1 MDIGDVISDSLRYPS
16 SDWIKVLI
24 LGVLFII
31 SFLIIPLFLAMG
43 YMFRVIKASLAGVEE
58 LPTFDEWGEMFVDGI
73 KLFLVYLIYSLPA
86 IIIGVFS
93 IISLWSSIRSLTYV
107 TQMSGNTIT
116 PEMVVSLFGGTALVG
131 LVIAGIYALIIYPIM
146 AVAIGNMAYYNGELS
161 AAFRFGEIF
170 STISS
175 IGWVDLIIWYIVN
188 DYNWYC
194 NRIYCKYSRYNP
206 NTWMDNSY
214 IYCLSILLSVLCTG
228 NCMVVLI
235 CIWRRIH
242 SINQILLSFYFFKI
256 LFRYFCIEFF
266 YMRSSIIYMLT
277 CLVSN
282 KWIKVIISRAVV

>member
-1 MDIGDVISDSLRYPS
+1 MDIGEVISDSLRYPS

-58 LPTFDEWGEMFVDGI
+58 LPTFDEWGVMFVDGI

-116 PEMVVSLFGGTALVG
+116 PDMVVSLFGGTAPAG
-131 LVIAGIYALIIYPIM
+131 LVIAGIYSLIIYPIM
-146 AVAIGNMAYYNGELS
+146 AVAIGNMAYYNGEIS

-170 STISS
+170 STITA
-175 IGWVDLIIWYIVN
+175 IGWVDLIIWYILMM
-188 DYNWYC
+188 
-194 NRIYCKYSRYNP
+194 I
-206 NTWMDNSY
+206 
-214 IYCLSILLSVLCTG
+214 IGIAIGIIASILGIIPIIGWIILIFIVYPYLLSVLCTV
-228 NCMVVLI
+228 NCMAVLI
-235 CIWRRIH
+235 GIWGGIH
-242 SINQILLSFYFFKI
+242 SINQFYYLFIYFKYY
-256 LFRYFCIEFF
+256 LG
-266 YMRSSIIYMLT
+266 
-277 CLVSN
+277 
-282 KWIKVIISRAVV
+282 